1 MSAWV
6 LVTGGATRLGREI
19 GLSFAKAGWNLLC
32 HYRNSEVEANSLCKE
47 AAVLGVQAH
56 ALYAELESEQSC
68 HELFKRTLDITDQ
81 NLSCLVNN
89 ASLFIPDNAHDFE
102 ERQALQQLS
111 VNLMAPMRFGK
122 WFYESIVNLSKPQP
136 ERSFAS
142 IVHILDQK
150 VFNLN
155 PDYFS
160 YTVSKLALER
170 IVALQAQSFGP
181 HLRVNAV
188 SPGLIYPSGP
198 QNLENFKLASRAN
211 LLSTPIEPEKVAQS
225 VLFLAQNSCITGTT
239 LKVDNGQHLLPSARD
254 IMFITDQLTN
264 THP

>member
-1 MSAWV
+1 M
-6 LVTGGATRLGREI
+6 
-19 GLSFAKAGWNLLC
+19 
-32 HYRNSEVEANSLCKE
+32 
-47 AAVLGVQAH
+47 
-56 ALYAELESEQSC
+56 
-68 HELFKRTLDITDQ
+68 
-81 NLSCLVNN
+81 
-89 ASLFIPDNAHDFE
+89 PDNAHDFE
-102 ERQALQQLS
+102 ETQALQQLS
-111 VNLMAPMRFGK
+111 VNLVAPMRFGK
-122 WFYESIVNLSKPQP
+122 WFYSTLLDSKH
-136 ERSFAS
+136 AS
-142 IVHILDQK
+142 TKGRQHSPSMVHILDQK

-264 THP
+264 THPWKTIHMSGPSWTSAANYS